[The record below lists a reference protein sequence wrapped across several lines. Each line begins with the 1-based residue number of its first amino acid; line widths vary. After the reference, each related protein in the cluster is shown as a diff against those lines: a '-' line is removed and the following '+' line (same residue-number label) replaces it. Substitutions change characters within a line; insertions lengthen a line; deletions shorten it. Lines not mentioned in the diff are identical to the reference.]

1 VTGWPK
7 FLDNSSAMA
16 REAISTAPPG
26 GNGQTSRMALLGK
39 ACANAAGADSKALA
53 MPTDKVRVETHENA
67 GRNLKD
73 AI

>member
-1 VTGWPK
+1 
-7 FLDNSSAMA
+7 
-16 REAISTAPPG
+16 
-26 GNGQTSRMALLGK
+26 MALLGK

-53 MPTDKVRVETHENA
+53 MAIDKAKAEAHEID

>member
-1 VTGWPK
+1 
-7 FLDNSSAMA
+7 
-16 REAISTAPPG
+16 
-26 GNGQTSRMALLGK
+26 MALLGK

>member
-1 VTGWPK
+1 
-7 FLDNSSAMA
+7 
-16 REAISTAPPG
+16 
-26 GNGQTSRMALLGK
+26 MALLGK

-53 MPTDKVRVETHENA
+53 MLTDKVRAETHEND